1 MVENEENFL
10 DNNYYQKENQT
21 YYEKKEKNKIN
32 KDEKIEKIDYYSDT
46 KDNNEENQKN
56 FSKKENN
63 DEELEIEEILMNE
76 NFEDNDNLS
85 QSIKNILL
93 DKEFASS
100 IIPQKENYLITDYH
114 YVTFKNS
121 YGENSCFVN
130 VILHLIYN
138 IDELYEYLISLYQID
153 ESNNETKNKTFND
166 DKNRDINKFF
176 ALLGKILYKYDITI
190 AEENDEGNKKKSRNN
205 NQITI
210 LKTLDMRKL
219 LAKISS
225 NTFPLNT
232 IADPVELFNY
242 ILEILNKN
250 LEEDIHKGFHLE
262 LIDKF
267 YCRSKNNCE
276 TTIENK
282 YDKDNFFYHI
292 YMDEIL
298 NYIDKNNLKVK
309 DYKNKLFELSYK
321 LFLSENIKKC
331 EKCGEEMEHN
341 LVCMN
346 NPRYLLINCVWKES
360 NPILDD
366 VICLFFLMSLK
377 DELNNLF
384 ICYNKKNR
392 KKSSYYLFGFI
403 LYSFT
408 LSHYIICTFNY
419 KEDVFALYDDETVK
433 EYKNLYELIIDITV
447 NNLKINGKAFFYPV
461 MLIFTQDKLY
471 ENKNIAYN
479 LLKDSDYNYIINKC
493 NEAIYEYQTQNEIN
507 EEDKLNNYQ
516 DYIQKQREIENN
528 IKKKNKKRNQ
538 KEENEI
544 GEKELKKKEINNNNI
559 KKEIN
564 KNKEKKENKIISQ
577 EEVKKGIN
585 NINEKKL
592 GNILKD
598 INKIKGEKY
607 KNDLYIGNFRELDK
621 IIKNENNKKY
631 SKNKENE
638 LEKENNEK
646 KYKSVIIPELNVNEN
661 KEVYKKSSNLGGHNN
676 IKITQKDEDNKDY
689 QNNNKEENKNEYI
702 NDKKKYIYTNKNNK
716 NSKENIDIDNKSKR
730 EKNMTKSI
738 NAWNNTFNLLNK
750 DNNKINQSSKGNNE
764 EINNKKDIND
774 KEYIYN
780 TIKNKPNFQTPKK
793 PRFHYKPENNNIKNA
808 PLNASEKKTHIYK
821 SQFIANLNENND
833 DDKENLNSKKEN
845 KEYKND
851 NYYSNNAGSIRRKY
865 YLRKNKPD

>member
-1 MVENEENFL
+1 
-10 DNNYYQKENQT
+10 
-21 YYEKKEKNKIN
+21 
-32 KDEKIEKIDYYSDT
+32 
-46 KDNNEENQKN
+46 
-56 FSKKENN
+56 
-63 DEELEIEEILMNE
+63 
-76 NFEDNDNLS
+76 
-85 QSIKNILL
+85 
-93 DKEFASS
+93 
-100 IIPQKENYLITDYH
+100 
-114 YVTFKNS
+114 
-121 YGENSCFVN
+121 
-130 VILHLIYN
+130 
-138 IDELYEYLISLYQID
+138 
-153 ESNNETKNKTFND
+153 
-166 DKNRDINKFF
+166 
-176 ALLGKILYKYDITI
+176 
-190 AEENDEGNKKKSRNN
+190 
-205 NQITI
+205 
-210 LKTLDMRKL
+210 
-219 LAKISS
+219 
-225 NTFPLNT
+225 
-232 IADPVELFNY
+232 
-242 ILEILNKN
+242 
-250 LEEDIHKGFHLE
+250 
-262 LIDKF
+262 
-267 YCRSKNNCE
+267 
-276 TTIENK
+276 
-282 YDKDNFFYHI
+282 
-292 YMDEIL
+292 
-298 NYIDKNNLKVK
+298 
-309 DYKNKLFELSYK
+309 
-321 LFLSENIKKC
+321 
-331 EKCGEEMEHN
+331 
-341 LVCMN
+341 
-346 NPRYLLINCVWKES
+346 
-360 NPILDD
+360 
-366 VICLFFLMSLK
+366 
-377 DELNNLF
+377 
-384 ICYNKKNR
+384 
-392 KKSSYYLFGFI
+392 
-403 LYSFT
+403 
-408 LSHYIICTFNY
+408 
-419 KEDVFALYDDETVK
+419 
-433 EYKNLYELIIDITV
+433 
-447 NNLKINGKAFFYPV
+447 